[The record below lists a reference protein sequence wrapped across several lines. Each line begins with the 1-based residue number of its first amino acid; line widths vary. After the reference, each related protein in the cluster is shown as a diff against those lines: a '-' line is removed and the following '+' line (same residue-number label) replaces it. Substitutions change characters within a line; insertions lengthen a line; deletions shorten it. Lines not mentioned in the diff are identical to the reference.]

1 MQLQPTTTTAMT
13 TTINE
18 ANHYVDPAAFPATA
32 QFSTTYTATY
42 TTQIT
47 GTITPTHPPP
57 AHTAITHGAAPV
69 AAPFNAQYTIAK
81 LDIHQTNTTATPN
94 DIKSRELYQEAP
106 ANFDPYANATLSVNF
121 DSSCSRTNSNSN
133 SVQRSQRSEKPIVS
147 RPVSGRRDWRSGYKP
162 IDTLIADIRIQYP
175 GQEQHMSWIPFD
187 EFEGHRFVARG
198 GYSSIYQATWL
209 KTGQRIALKS
219 LSDSGDISQ
228 DFLDHLKRHW
238 GHYTQSECL
247 RIHGITQLP
256 ESGEFML
263 VMQYVVYGNLL
274 IYLQRNRLA
283 GWKDKVQIV
292 KMIARSMAEIHKR
305 GLIHGDIHPGNIMNL
320 DGQRFVI
327 SDLGT
332 TGPSNRVAQL
342 MTKCW
347 EANPR
352 NRPDAQEVLQFI
364 FRWLVND
371 RVDEVKKGSATRSLN
386 PTNDRVHPEAVY
398 HSRSLEFPN
407 LRLHGRKPVSSVLMP
422 RSNQVYEAI
431 TPDDRKSNYLGLPND
446 IYSEF
451 FHQKMPAEQAQQ
463 MAKLAASAPPAVRK
477 QMMSIYITDDEIS
490 TITAFWASDAPPMP
504 TDTLVQ

>member
-1 MQLQPTTTTAMT
+1 MQLQPTRQ
-13 TTINE
+13 NE
-18 ANHYVDPAAFPATA
+18 VNQYMDPAAFPATA
-32 QFSTTYTATY
+32 LTPPQPYTGQFSTTYTATY

-47 GTITPTHPPP
+47 GTITPTHNQY
-57 AHTAITHGAAPV
+57 GAAPV

-81 LDIHQTNTTATPN
+81 LDIHQTNTTTTPN
-94 DIKSRELYQEAP
+94 DLKSRELYQEAP
-106 ANFDPYANATLSVNF
+106 PSFDPYANASLSVNF
-121 DSSCSRTNSNSN
+121 DPSTSRSNSNSN
-133 SVQRSQRSEKPIVS
+133 SIQRSQRSEKPVVS

-175 GQEQHMSWIPFD
+175 SQEQHMCWIPFD

-198 GYSSIYQATWL
+198 GYSAIYQATWL

-219 LSDSGDISQ
+219 LDESGDISQ
-228 DFLDHLKRHW
+228 DFLDNLKRHW
-238 GHYTQSECL
+238 GHYTQPECL

-256 ESGEFML
+256 DSGEFML
-263 VMQYVVYGNLL
+263 VMQYAVFGNLML
-274 IYLQRNRLA
+274 YLQRNRLS
-283 GWKDKVQIV
+283 GWKEKVQIV

-305 GLIHGDIHPGNIMNL
+305 GLIHGDIHPGNIMNI

-332 TGPSNRVAQL
+332 TGPSNRLTRRAEL

-347 EANPR
+347 ESNPR
-352 NRPDAQEVLQFI
+352 SRPDAQEVLQFI

-371 RVDEVKKGSATRSLN
+371 RVDEVKKGGATRSLSN
-386 PTNDRVHPEAVY
+386 SGNDRIHPEAVY
-398 HSRSLEFPN
+398 HSRPLEFPN

-422 RSNQVYEAI
+422 RSNQVY
-431 TPDDRKSNYLGLPND
+431 DRKSNYLGLPTEL
-446 IYSEF
+446 YTEF

-463 MAKLAASAPPAVRK
+463 MAKLAANAPPAVRK

-490 TITAFWASDAPPMP
+490 TVTAFWANDAPPMP